1 MFVGVSS
8 SVRFLAYNKATQ
20 AYESCPVLGP
30 YVASRGVAGMV
41 CMAAFSSP
49 CFMNYFLYYRESAK
63 VRLAVNGSNSLGISG
78 IIITDT
84 WPMVFYLVYWQ
95 GFLK

>member
-1 MFVGVSS
+1 MPWLHQSNVGVRELPHVGLLSASS
-8 SVRFLAYNKATQ
+8 QCQGHFARLLLTQ
-20 AYESCPVLGP
+20 
-30 YVASRGVAGMV
+30 
-41 CMAAFSSP
+41 
-49 CFMNYFLYYRESAK
+49 CFMNYFLYYRGTAK

-95 GFLK
+95 SFLK